1 MTIMNSKE
9 LNLINGGGNNFSIL
23 DNAVGKPLSYVVG
36 QFKME
41 ESKAREFFYVKNG
54 YIIGINKEK
63 LLKLVEGKPYNCV
76 TWYLKM
82 SVADIISVFHIDG
95 EGYIMGYN
103 V

>member
-1 MTIMNSKE
+1 MVIMNSKE
-9 LNLINGGGNNFSIL
+9 LNLIRGGGKSFSIL
-23 DNAVGKPLSYVVG
+23 DNAVGKPLSYVVDK
-36 QFKME
+36 FNMK
-41 ESKAREFFYVKNG
+41 ESNVREFFYIEDG
-54 YIIGINKEK
+54 YIIGVNKEK
-63 LLKLVEGKPYNCV
+63 LLSSVMGKPYNCV